1 MNPRFRGHRP
11 STIGGGNSVPDK
23 SRQVRPCVTRVEHLP
38 VRAGAPSSFIES
50 LRPQMS
56 VQSGTN
62 EDGRGLHRDA
72 QGRIRTL
79 APTASQWDCT
89 HAHTQ
94 SHRMVATACDS
105 YTSRSSDGREPRRQD
120 QGDEPRPDD
129 GAHGYASSEFR
140 VPPRCTNFPTRDWPP
155 HPLRPALSAHSQNPY
170 PISPLGAF
178 LHATSRGTALRH
190 LLAFRTDAPNSLDI
204 LQTGGVRLGPDE
216 ERSRRGVKMSIR
228 QPP

>member
-1 MNPRFRGHRP
+1 MSTYLSAPERLRP
-11 STIGGGNSVPDK
+11 SLSLFVLKCRSKVG
-23 SRQVRPCVTRVEHLP
+23 RTRTD
-38 VRAGAPSSFIES
+38 AGFIETHRDEYGHWRPP
-50 LRPQMS
+50 LR
-56 VQSGTN
+56 SGT
-62 EDGRGLHRDA
+62 A
-72 QGRIRTL
+72 RT
-79 APTASQWDCT
+79 
-89 HAHTQ
+89 HTQ

>member
-1 MNPRFRGHRP
+1 MKCTALSTHP
-11 STIGGGNSVPDK
+11 SL
-23 SRQVRPCVTRVEHLP
+23 CEL
-38 VRAGAPSSFIES
+38 
-50 LRPQMS
+50 
-56 VQSGTN
+56 
-62 EDGRGLHRDA
+62 
-72 QGRIRTL
+72 IRTNPSVSVCNCL
-79 APTASQWDCT
+79 GGTVQRGAERGPHENEQGYLKQKADIDA
-89 HAHTQ
+89 HRFAVRLHTQ

-140 VPPRCTNFPTRDWPP
+140 VPPRCTNFPTRDRPP